1 MLPRAAC
8 GTREAAGCTCHQQGD
23 RHLPPCPGMA
33 SCVTPPS
40 ECRRSNNWCG
50 NSRDAP
56 QEDRRGLL
64 TQSLLSQ
71 GRQPAHLPLA
81 EGHGQAQEPGLRRR
95 EGEEG
100 PCPDGGCGRR
110 EVGPGQVWS
119 VVLRTGLG
127 NVFGFLWLVLRG
139 KWGQNRG
146 SCQLLIKFWL
156 WGQLSQHDC
165 WASWMGC

>member
-1 MLPRAAC
+1 MRGAWVSSSAHTHTLGLVASPTCEVLLFAGVETAGTHAPR
-8 GTREAAGCTCHQQGD
+8 
-23 RHLPPCPGMA
+23 
-33 SCVTPPS
+33 
-40 ECRRSNNWCG
+40 
-50 NSRDAP
+50 
-56 QEDRRGLL
+56 EDRQGLL

-71 GRQPAHLPLA
+71 GRQPAHLPLE
-81 EGHGQAQEPGLRRR
+81 EGHGQAQERGLRRG

-110 EVGPGQVWS
+110 EVGPGQAWS

-139 KWGQNRG
+139 KRGQNWG

-156 WGQLSQHDC
+156 WGQLSSMIVGLPGWVARDRGLT
-165 WASWMGC
+165 S